1 MTASTY
7 QTKRLRPLM
16 LIIPALLILIY
27 GMLSYLAFFDQS
39 FFYESMEIP
48 TPEHEFLL
56 WSWGGKNTAVLVGLI
71 IATATRLRV
80 VLVTLLTMLLVMQ
93 MGDVN
98 AGAQSGTNVFITW
111 IAFGLTVAELAL
123 LAWDRRRDT
132 A

>member
-1 MTASTY
+1 M
-7 QTKRLRPLM
+7 
-16 LIIPALLILIY
+16 
-27 GMLSYLAFFDQS
+27 
-39 FFYESMEIP
+39 
-48 TPEHEFLL
+48 
-56 WSWGGKNTAVLVGLI
+56 GKNTTVLVGLI
-71 IATATRLRV
+71 IATVTRLRV

-123 LAWDRRRDT
+123 LAWDRQRDT